1 MHGWNDLRGA
11 DVGCVAGSSVD
22 GWLVA
27 DAVSGAGAWWAVPDA
42 VLDHGA
48 ARGGSTPDAAQ
59 KKSRQTCGNT
69 LSGII
74 GKFSIEV

>member
-11 DVGCVAGSSVD
+11 DVGCVAGCSVD

-27 DAVSGAGAWWAVPDA
+27 DAVSGAGAWWAGYDD
-42 VLDHGA
+42 VLGAGA
-48 ARGGSTPDAAQ
+48 AGGGSPAVVAQ

-69 LSGII
+69 LSGI
-74 GKFSIEV
+74 GNF